1 MQARRY
7 RTFFA
12 VMLFLSINLFSCASA
27 PEVAQEEQ
35 LTLGSDER
43 AVKARIY
50 VNPNAGKRLYQK
62 VAVMPFRAPVELAGA
77 SMSDLFATDLLY
89 THKYELVERSQMA
102 QVLNESELSL
112 AGLSTAKAM
121 EVGNML
127 GADGV
132 VIGTVDEYGTVAQ
145 RGRSYPVVGMSAR
158 LIDCATGKVV
168 WSVDMAGRA
177 ESADVTLPQQ
187 ARRVVHSMVGTLY
200 AELQKTR

>member
-1 MQARRY
+1 MK
-7 RTFFA
+7 RTTVA
-12 VMLFLSINLFSCASA
+12 NVLWVGLLVAALVGCASPTSQYFKDVEDA
-27 PEVAQEEQ
+27 AN
-35 LTLGSDER
+35 L
-43 AVKARIY
+43 Y
-50 VNPNAGKRLYQK
+50 VTPSHGQIHK
-62 VAVMPFRAPVELAGA
+62 VAIMPFRAPTELIGT
-77 SMSDLFATDLLY
+77 SVSDMMVTEMLHAER
-89 THKYELVERSQMA
+89 YELVERSQMA